1 MWQPQAYSSTTVVKT
16 QGSMP
21 GWPDHLVDEVGISAL
36 LERRRHVLN
45 RALAHHQADQL
56 ILKRHRYRLAPV

>member
-1 MWQPQAYSSTTVVKT
+1 
-16 QGSMP
+16 MP
-21 GWPDHLVDEVGISAL
+21 GWTDHLVDEVGISAL

-56 ILKRHRYRLAPV
+56 ILKRHRHRLAPV